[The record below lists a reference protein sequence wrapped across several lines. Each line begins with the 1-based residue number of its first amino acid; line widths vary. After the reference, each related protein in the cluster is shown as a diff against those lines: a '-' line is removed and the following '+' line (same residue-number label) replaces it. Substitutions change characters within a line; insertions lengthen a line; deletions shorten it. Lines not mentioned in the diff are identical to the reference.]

1 MLLHYI
7 KVGIRNLL
15 KYKVFSFINVFGLA
29 AAMSVGMLILLML
42 ADQKSHDQ
50 FNVNKDRIYRVLC
63 DKPDFRNPYATS
75 AVPLAA
81 AMKAELPGVEV
92 ATHLVMGVG
101 GDILVGVRAGG
112 GVGAA
117 APAADGAGAAR
128 IAEVRGYFADT
139 SFFRVFSYELAQGDR
154 VTALAAPRS
163 VVITHELAARLFGDA
178 DPVGRTV
185 EWEDRGLTVFGNG
198 GASTPVAW
206 GTFTVTGVIAERHYR
221 SHLKFD
227 VLMSESSMAMLVQDK
242 KIPDYK
248 QNWEWYS
255 NCFTYALMRP
265 GRNVQDLDAG
275 LREVVANHYRG
286 LADFK
291 GFKLYGQPLTRISPG
306 ILLGNDPVVALP
318 MVAYYFLSSL
328 AVLILV
334 LAALNYVNL
343 SVARAL
349 NRAKEI
355 GVRKVTGAQRINLV
369 LQFLG
374 ESVITALAALT
385 LAVVFLFLL
394 KAAFVRLWVNQYL
407 NFELNGGVGV
417 YLIFVGF
424 AVVVGVL
431 AGLYPALRLSGI
443 GVIPALKNNDG
454 LRPGRMGMR
463 KVLSVVQFVFSLLFI
478 VTSILIYNQFRYFIG
493 FKYEFNTKNVV
504 NIDLQNNDYRVAE
517 KAMTAIPGVAGVSA
531 CEYMPAETRSEG
543 GALRRPDGKPH
554 SDKSDF
560 KPVMTMGAD
569 EHFLDNLGLK
579 LLAGRG
585 LLPEGPE
592 ADRQIVVNEAL
603 VKAFGYSDPS
613 AILGQRFES
622 EYFDSGVVVIG
633 VVQDFHMRMILGN
646 DKIEP
651 LYLYS
656 NATNYQY
663 VNLKLATGD
672 IRGTVARLGEVWKQI
687 DPVHGLK
694 YSFFSDELANQSQG
708 IFDVVS
714 ILGSIAVLA
723 VMIACLGMLGM
734 ATFTTERRR
743 KEVGIRKVL
752 GAGNLRNVL
761 LLSREFLVVLGVSI
775 AIAAPLSYIL
785 NEMWLR
791 VFPNRVEFGLGTV
804 LLGTMVMLVLG
815 LVTIGSQTVRASR
828 RNPVDALKVE

>member
-112 GVGAA
+112 GVGAG

-178 DPVGRTV
+178 DPVGRTI

-343 SVARAL
+343 SFARAL

-443 GVIPALKNNDG
+443 GVILALKNNDG

-804 LLGTMVMLVLG
+804 LL
-815 LVTIGSQTVRASR
+815 VTIGSQTVRASR

>member
-1 MLLHYI
+1 
-7 KVGIRNLL
+7 
-15 KYKVFSFINVFGLA
+15 
-29 AAMSVGMLILLML
+29 
-42 ADQKSHDQ
+42 
-50 FNVNKDRIYRVLC
+50 
-63 DKPDFRNPYATS
+63 
-75 AVPLAA
+75 
-81 AMKAELPGVEV
+81 
-92 ATHLVMGVG
+92 
-101 GDILVGVRAGG
+101 
-112 GVGAA
+112 
-117 APAADGAGAAR
+117 
-128 IAEVRGYFADT
+128 
-139 SFFRVFSYELAQGDR
+139 
-154 VTALAAPRS
+154 
-163 VVITHELAARLFGDA
+163 
-178 DPVGRTV
+178 
-185 EWEDRGLTVFGNG
+185 
-198 GASTPVAW
+198 
-206 GTFTVTGVIAERHYR
+206 
-221 SHLKFD
+221 
-227 VLMSESSMAMLVQDK
+227 
-242 KIPDYK
+242 
-248 QNWEWYS
+248 
-255 NCFTYALMRP
+255 
-265 GRNVQDLDAG
+265 
-275 LREVVANHYRG
+275 
-286 LADFK
+286 
-291 GFKLYGQPLTRISPG
+291 
-306 ILLGNDPVVALP
+306 
-318 MVAYYFLSSL
+318 
-328 AVLILV
+328 
-334 LAALNYVNL
+334 
-343 SVARAL
+343 
-349 NRAKEI
+349 
-355 GVRKVTGAQRINLV
+355 
-369 LQFLG
+369 
-374 ESVITALAALT
+374 
-385 LAVVFLFLL
+385 
-394 KAAFVRLWVNQYL
+394 
-407 NFELNGGVGV
+407 
-417 YLIFVGF
+417 LIFVGF

-504 NIDLQNNDYRVAE
+504 NIDLQNNDYRIAE
-517 KAMTAIPGVAGVSA
+517 KAMAAIPGVAGVSA

-543 GALRRPDGKPH
+543 GALRKPDGKPH
-554 SDKSDF
+554 PDKSDF

-585 LLPEGPE
+585 LLPEGPG

-603 VKAFGYSDPS
+603 VKAFGYSSS
-613 AILGQRFES
+613 AAIVGQRFES
-622 EYFDSGVVVIG
+622 EWNDSGEVVIG

-656 NATNYQY
+656 NAKNYQY

-672 IRGTVARLGEVWKQI
+672 IRGTVARLGAVWRQI

-714 ILGSIAVLA
+714 ILGFIAVLA

-752 GAGNLRNVL
+752 GAGDLRNVL
-761 LLSREFLVVLGVSI
+761 LLSREFLIILGVSI

-791 VFPNRVEFGLGTV
+791 VFPNRVEFGWGTV

-828 RNPVDALKVE
+828 RNPVESLKVE